1 MEYIYLTINSEYK
14 TRIENNKIILGFDKI
29 LTEKEYI
36 LLKQMNNKN
45 FFKLLNKIQTKK
57 VIKLI
62 KLNIFESIINLNNV
76 DLFNYYMELK
86 NSKTRIS
93 SINVDKEQE
102 LIVI

>member
-1 MEYIYLTINSEYK
+1 
-14 TRIENNKIILGFDKI
+14 
-29 LTEKEYI
+29 
-36 LLKQMNNKN
+36 MNLAN
-45 FFKLLNKIQTKK
+45 FFSDAIYIVFEPNEIKTKK
-57 VIKLI
+57 IIKLI

-102 LIVI
+102 LIAI